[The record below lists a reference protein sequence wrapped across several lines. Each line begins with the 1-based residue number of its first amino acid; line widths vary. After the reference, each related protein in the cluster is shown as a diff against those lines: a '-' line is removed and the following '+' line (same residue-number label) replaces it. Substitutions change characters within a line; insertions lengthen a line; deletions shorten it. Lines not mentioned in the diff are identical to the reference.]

1 MKVKK
6 LIEMLLDV
14 HPDTDCCIQLRSDDG
29 YKLLSIQLVGSN
41 EDITL
46 LASPFDEEDWIEW
59 DSEWEDE
66 E

>member
-6 LIEMLLDV
+6 LIEMLEEV
-14 HPDTDCCIQLRSDDG
+14 NPDTECCIHLRSEDG

-46 LASPFDEEDWIEW
+46 LASPFNEREW
-59 DSEWEDE
+59 SEWEND
-66 E
+66 